1 VRPQG
6 PETVS
11 PPGRS
16 ASHQAYSP
24 VVQVK
29 AAAAQVGDL
38 DWNEEKKAVIA
49 HYGGSNNGFSAVA
62 LPDQ

>member
-1 VRPQG
+1 LFGKRLLQP
-6 PETVS
+6 TAT
-11 PPGRS
+11 PGNFDFLS
-16 ASHQAYSP
+16 TLIS
-24 VVQVK
+24 K